1 MAITPFNVCP
11 AAGGFIATGGGTTV
25 FTVAAS
31 HTRTV
36 SKLTITNTDTASAVT
51 VSIYHVPNGGS
62 LSGDDFVILKA
73 LSVGPSNGVTG
84 CEDIRELAG
93 EIFAAGE
100 KLILVA
106 GTGSKLRFSCSGTD
120 NG

>member
-11 AAGGFIATGGGTTV
+11 ASGGFIATGGGTTV
-25 FTVAAS
+25 FTVTTS

-36 SKLTITNTDTASAVT
+36 SKLTITNTDTGTPVT
-51 VSIYHVPNGGS
+51 VSIYHVANGGS
-62 LSGDDFVILKA
+62 LSGDDYVLVKA
-73 LSVGPSNGVTG
+73 FSVGPSNGVTG
-84 CEDIRELAG
+84 IEDIRELAG

-106 GTGSKLRFSCSGTD
+106 GTGSKLKFSCSGVD